1 MMKQENN
8 ILLKIS
14 EWFMN
19 FSITNICWFIF
30 NLPIVILVINILF
43 AEESDYV
50 VLVAL
55 LLIVCTPL
63 LFFPATTAM
72 FALTREWILN
82 QEQDSLIK
90 TYLRFYKENYKKS
103 VCGGFM
109 ITGMWVVWIVDFY
122 YVKDMSTILM
132 FAILLLGLVLYVF
145 TIHFFSV
152 SVHYQENLWKLIK
165 KAFLLTLGSPVL
177 FFVILLT
184 NGLLLYISFNGFII
198 LVPFFTG
205 SLIAFISF
213 SAFYRLYLNAVEKK

>member
-1 MMKQENN
+1 
-8 ILLKIS
+8 
-14 EWFMN
+14 MN

-177 FFVILLT
+177 FFVILLI

-198 LVPFFTG
+198 LVTFFICF
-205 SLIAFISF
+205 L
-213 SAFYRLYLNAVEKK
+213 FYFFFFYTFFLLFFNSIINYYLVIVIVLVLVC

>member
-1 MMKQENN
+1 MKRENN
-8 ILLKIS
+8 LLFKIS

-30 NLPIVILVINILF
+30 NLPIVYLVINILF
-43 AEESDYV
+43 GEESDH
-50 VLVAL
+50 VLRYGL
-55 LLIVCTPL
+55 LLIVCIPFI
-63 LFFPATTAM
+63 FFPATTAM

-90 TYLRFYKENYKKS
+90 TYFHFYKENYKKS
-103 VCGGFM
+103 VFGGLFL
-109 ITGMWVVWIVDFY
+109 TGMWVIWVGDFY

-132 FAILLLGLVLYVF
+132 FAILILGLVLYVF

-152 SVHYQENLWKLIK
+152 SVHYHEKTLKLIK
-165 KAFLLTLGSPVL
+165 NAFLLTLGSPVL
-177 FFVILLT
+177 FFVILIT
-184 NGLLLYISFNGFII
+184 NGLLLYISFSGFII

-213 SAFYRLYLNAVEKK
+213 SAFYRLYLNIVEKK